1 MEKDASSDRRRIVFH
16 LFLAMSVS
24 GIDLG
29 CDASLGSAGP
39 VVPADEAWVVG
50 WLVQLGRLSNS
61 PTSWFFCSVCHR
73 KHTHTRILCTHQQAH
88 THSHKRAHTQILEN
102 PKKSTVVWCTFPD
115 IYYTHIPISS
125 QMNPNSDFVISN
137 SCSDVNLRSS
147 LFSKNV
153 NTR

>member
-1 MEKDASSDRRRIVFH
+1 MEKDA
-16 LFLAMSVS
+16 LSVS

-50 WLVQLGRLSNS
+50 WLVPPTWAALQLSNQLIFLLS
-61 PTSWFFCSVCHR
+61 LPSQT
-73 KHTHTRILCTHQQAH
+73 HTHTHIVHTPTSTHTLTQA
-88 THSHKRAHTQILEN
+88 RAYTDTRK
-102 PKKSTVVWCTFPD
+102 PKKINCCVMHIPRH
-115 IYYTHIPISS
+115 ILTHIPISS